1 MKKRLFLLLIGFA
14 ASCHHVEAPDT
25 LAFIQIQDRNNLTET
40 ISNPDRLNA
49 YTSIDFLSSQPYK
62 KVLRVYKGGGK
73 NSSRIT
79 TYHPNGQIY
88 QYLEAEEMRAHG
100 AYREWFPNGQLKIES
115 TVIGGTADLAMG
127 AQRDWV
133 FDAVN
138 RVFDEEGHLLAL
150 IPYEKGV
157 IQGTSLYY
165 YPTGQI
171 EKEIEFQKGK
181 IDGALT
187 EYWRGGMLKAK
198 TVYKKGLKEGE
209 SLGYFEDGNLS
220 WLEDHSDDRLR
231 TGYYYNPQG
240 ELIAKVEKG
249 AGFAAQYDQEGLS
262 LIEYRIGLPDGLVR
276 KLTPNGEL
284 KRSFYLK
291 SGMKHGEEVEY
302 FLSSEWEGAPDHP
315 KYKLSIYWVENRI
328 HGCVKTWYN
337 QGQLHSQREYLRNQ
351 RVGPSLAWY
360 LDGSLMLYE
369 EYEEDRLLTGQYYK
383 LQKKE
388 PISSVAKGTGIAT
401 LFDERGSFLRKVNY
415 VKGKPVDP
423 ED

>member
-1 MKKRLFLLLIGFA
+1 
-14 ASCHHVEAPDT
+14 
-25 LAFIQIQDRNNLTET
+25 
-40 ISNPDRLNA
+40 
-49 YTSIDFLSSQPYK
+49 
-62 KVLRVYKGGGK
+62 
-73 NSSRIT
+73 
-79 TYHPNGQIY
+79 
-88 QYLEAEEMRAHG
+88 
-100 AYREWFPNGQLKIES
+100 
-115 TVIGGTADLAMG
+115 
-127 AQRDWV
+127 
-133 FDAVN
+133 
-138 RVFDEEGHLLAL
+138 
-150 IPYEKGV
+150 
-157 IQGTSLYY
+157 
-165 YPTGQI
+165 
-171 EKEIEFQKGK
+171 
-181 IDGALT
+181 
-187 EYWRGGMLKAK
+187 
-198 TVYKKGLKEGE
+198 
-209 SLGYFEDGNLS
+209 
-220 WLEDHSDDRLR
+220 
-231 TGYYYNPQG
+231 
-240 ELIAKVEKG
+240 
-249 AGFAAQYDQEGLS
+249 
-262 LIEYRIGLPDGLVR
+262 VR